1 MGDAAGMLLVGAY
14 LLLVN
19 LAAYVLFAHDK
30 RAAERG
36 ARRVSEDSLLF
47 VSAIGGSAG
56 AFAAQRRYRHKTRKQ
71 PFQSLFR
78 AVVVLQLV
86 GLVVAVLFRDR
97 IGGVAG

>member
-1 MGDAAGMLLVGAY
+1 MLLVGAY
-14 LLLVN
+14 LLFVN
-19 LAAYVLFAHDK
+19 LAAYALFAHDK

-36 ARRVSEDSLLF
+36 ARRISEDSLLF

-56 AFAAQRRYRHKTRKQ
+56 AFAAQRLCRHKTRKQ

-86 GLVVAVLFRDR
+86 GLILAAWLWRR
-97 IGGVAG
+97 MG